1 MSNKHTNHQHG
12 LHTMNATRPKSK
24 LRKRN
29 NKAKAK
35 VRKATL
41 LEALH
46 EARYGKKV
54 AKTTV
59 KKTTAEKGVAKK
71 AKAAKKAA
79 KAPAKKTTATKA
91 KKATT
96 KKA

>member
-24 LRKRN
+24 LRKRK
-29 NKAKAK
+29 NKAGAKARK
-35 VRKATL
+35 VSL

-46 EARYGKKV
+46 ESRYGKKV
-54 AKTTV
+54 VKTSV
-59 KKTTAEKGVAKK
+59 KKTTAQKGAAKK
-71 AKAAKKAA
+71 AKAEKKAA
-79 KAPAKKTTATKA
+79 KAPATKKPAAKA
-91 KKATT
+91 KKPAT